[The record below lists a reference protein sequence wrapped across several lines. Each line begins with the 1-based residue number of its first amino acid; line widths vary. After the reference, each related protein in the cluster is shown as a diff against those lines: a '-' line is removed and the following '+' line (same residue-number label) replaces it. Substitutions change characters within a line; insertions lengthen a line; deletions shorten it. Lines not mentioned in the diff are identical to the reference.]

1 MNYDFD
7 FVFLTET
14 WFVDYKNNDFST
26 IDVPALLLNERDTL
40 DLTIHLSG
48 TGRYLVSMLLDDTG
62 LFIILNKRSLSDTP
76 ANTTFLGPLGERCM
90 DLLHLVLSK
99 MLVVST

>member
-40 DLTIHLSG
+40 DLTSNRS
-48 TGRYLVSMLLDDTG
+48 GRYLVSMLLINDTG